1 MTDATGKIPY
11 PESAWPLFWPYAYPR
26 SIPPRSYN
34 RQFHMKF
41 SQDRDEVIH
50 RLQRRNGARILVTSD
65 LPLSAKT
72 GLPYADNRVSDPGV
86 AVWWIEKG
94 KERVMA
100 CDRWAHIGQNMRAV
114 CLSIDALMGLERWG
128 ASDVVERAFAG
139 FTALPPGSGPQPEP
153 APPIDW
159 QAEFAIELDKL
170 SAAGLAKAEILR
182 MVELR
187 FRARMMEQHPDK
199 GGSTAIAADLNA
211 AMAAARE
218 QLG

>member
-1 MTDATGKIPY
+1 MTNASGKIPY
-11 PESAWPLFWPYAYPR
+11 PTEATPLFWPYAYPR
-26 SIPPRSYN
+26 SVPPRDNN
-34 RQFHMKF
+34 RAFRMKF
-41 SQDRDEVIH
+41 SQDRNEILH
-50 RLQRRNGARILVTSD
+50 RLERRGSRVFITSN
-65 LPLSAKT
+65 LPLRRD
-72 GLPYADNRVSDPGV
+72 GLPYADPPKIDDPGI

-94 KERVMA
+94 KERVIA
-100 CDRWAHIGQNMRAV
+100 CDRWHHISQNMRA
-114 CLSIDALMGLERWG
+114 INKTIEALAGLETWG

-139 FTALPPGSGPQPEP
+139 FTALPPGSSPEP

-159 QAEFAIELDKL
+159 QAEFAIELEKL
-170 SAAGLAKAEILR
+170 SAAGLANAEILR